1 MSYKSLMDSY
11 KSFMSQFK
19 DNVVFQNSILSFL
32 LHIGLNVVGS
42 FALLAGS
49 NFSPASHVVSII
61 FLVFVLVIGVFFYQL
76 IGEVLIPAT
85 TKKEAFLS
93 LLTVPLVNLVVWLY
107 CFFAAGGFGTP
118 LAGQNAQIWAS
129 FASVNPVLMTGS
141 ALIMVP
147 LPIYAMIVLL
157 IEPILIW
164 MGMNRKDK
172 MPVPERFLQK
182 RQQEALA
189 EEKMSKKKMKKN
201 NRKM

>member
-1 MSYKSLMDSY
+1 MSFKSLMDSY

-49 NFSPASHVVSII
+49 SFAATNHAVSII

-76 IGEVLIPAT
+76 IGEVLIPAK

-93 LLTVPLVNLVVWLY
+93 LLSVPSVNLIVWLY
-107 CFFAAGGFGTP
+107 CFFASGGFGTP
-118 LAGQNAQIWAS
+118 LADQNPQVWAS
-129 FASVNPVLMTGS
+129 FASANPVLMTGS
-141 ALIMVP
+141 VLILLP
-147 LPIYAMIVLL
+147 LPIYAMMVLL

-164 MGMNRKDK
+164 MGMNRKEK
-172 MPVPERFLQK
+172 MPVPEGFLQK

-189 EEKMSKKKMKKN
+189 KEKMSQKKMKKN
-201 NRKM
+201 NRKK